1 MVTAFERF
9 DVSMFF
15 LLFMKN
21 ISLKEEVNFLL
32 PTVTSIT
39 DYKKNHSHS
48 HVVNVDQ
55 ASHKSKELETS
66 VN

>member
-39 DYKKNHSHS
+39 DYKNKHSHS
-48 HVVNVDQ
+48 QVVNVDQ
-55 ASHKSKELETS
+55 VFHKSKELETS